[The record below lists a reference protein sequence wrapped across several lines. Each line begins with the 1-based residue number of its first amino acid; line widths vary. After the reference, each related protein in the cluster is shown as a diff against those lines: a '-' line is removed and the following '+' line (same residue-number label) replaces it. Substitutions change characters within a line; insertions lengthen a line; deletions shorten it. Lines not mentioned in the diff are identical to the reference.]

1 MIFISNN
8 KSSSFLDDAYASNG
22 GVNNSAIDLFE
33 GLPYRVCLSNEVNNT
48 LYETIL
54 FHENVIIHVRCT
66 NVRILKQTANM
77 SYALPDQLP

>member
-54 FHENVIIHVRCT
+54 FHENVLYTLVFLNFTTSRNSHSNCKYVLRFT
-66 NVRILKQTANM
+66 
-77 SYALPDQLP
+77 